1 MYSALATLTLFV
13 HLLFILFCLM
23 GGLLCL
29 RSIKWAYFHI
39 PAVAWGAFTELKS
52 IVCPLTYLENFLLA
66 KAGEFGYE
74 GDFIGE
80 YLLAVIYPDGLT
92 WRIQIWLGLGL
103 ICLNLI
109 VYAWIWRKR
118 RFDFRKI

>member
-1 MYSALATLTLFV
+1 MYSALATLTLIV

-39 PAVAWGAFTELKS
+39 PAVAWGAITELKS
-52 IVCPLTYLENFLLA
+52 IVCPLTYLENFLLG
-66 KAGEFGYE
+66 KAGEFGYK

-92 WRIQIWLGLGL
+92 WGIQIWLGLSL
-103 ICLNLI
+103 I
-109 VYAWIWRKR
+109 KR
-118 RFDFRKI
+118 FESSCSSQQLLP

>member
-1 MYSALATLTLFV
+1 MRDSRWVYLHVPAVIWGTLTE
-13 HLLFILFCLM
+13 LLSM
-23 GGLLCL
+23 
-29 RSIKWAYFHI
+29 
-39 PAVAWGAFTELKS
+39 
-52 IVCPLTYLENFLLA
+52 VCPLTYLENFLLS
-66 KAGEFGYE
+66 KAGESGYE

-92 WRIQIWLGLGL
+92 WRIQIWLGLAL
-103 ICLNLI
+103 ICLNLT